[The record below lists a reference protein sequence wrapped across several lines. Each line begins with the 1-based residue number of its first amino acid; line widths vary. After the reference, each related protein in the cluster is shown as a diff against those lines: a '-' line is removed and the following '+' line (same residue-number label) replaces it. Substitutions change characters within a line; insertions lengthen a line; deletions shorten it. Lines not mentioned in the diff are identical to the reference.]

1 MASMKLQKRL
11 AACLLHCG
19 QGKVWLDPNEISNIS
34 LANSRTDI
42 RKLVKDGF
50 IIKKPRKTHSRGRA
64 RRSLEG
70 KAKGRHSG
78 EGTRKGTREARLPS
92 KVVWMRTMRVLRRLL
107 RKYRELEKIDR
118 HVYHEMYMK
127 AKGNTFKNKR
137 ALMET
142 IHKLKAERARERVIS
157 HQFEAKR
164 KAAIHHRR
172 WSVNNN
178 ECKLCV

>member
-1 MASMKLQKRL
+1 M
-11 AACLLHCG
+11 
-19 QGKVWLDPNEISNIS
+19 
-34 LANSRTDI
+34 
-42 RKLVKDGF
+42 
-50 IIKKPRKTHSRGRA
+50 
-64 RRSLEG
+64 
-70 KAKGRHSG
+70 
-78 EGTRKGTREARLPS
+78 
-92 KVVWMRTMRVLRRLL
+92 LRRLL

-142 IHKLKAERARERVIS
+142 IHKLKAERAREKVIS
-157 HQFEAKR
+157 HQFETKR
-164 KAAIHHRR
+164 KAAMHHRR